1 MRNSLKVAKWEIKR
15 NMTNKSF
22 IISILST
29 PVIFLA
35 FFFIPMLF
43 NKSDSADDTNVTV
56 YVHDELGVW
65 NELES
70 VVEESGITNWTLV
83 ETETEEAQMQSELLD
98 MEQSAYLIMTEEALA
113 EGQIKM
119 YMTDDLE
126 DSFPFE
132 ATILEQ
138 PLRQLQMERLGLT
151 DIQKSAI
158 LNQVSITAI
167 DFDEMEAIVEGEE
180 GGAASNDVDPL
191 KRIIPG
197 AFAGI
202 ILFSIVMTGMMI
214 FQSASQEKKEKVAE
228 IILSSLTPSELM
240 QGKIIGYFV
249 LGITQV
255 VVWLVI
261 ALPAMI
267 WRFDFPLLEYLLVPE
282 MFLLLFIAF
291 AGYLLFAAIFVG
303 IGATVE
309 DMTATSNFQGMVM
322 MLPFLPAIFI
332 MPILSDPSGLIA
344 KISSFIPITAPAVW
358 LVRLSVLEEWPWIE
372 LGIAIVILLFS
383 IWLFM
388 KLAGKIFNM
397 GIMMYGKNATPKE
410 IWKSMWA

>member
-22 IISILST
+22 IISLLST
-29 PVIFLA
+29 PVVFLA

-43 NKSDSADDTNVTV
+43 NKSDSADDANVTV
-56 YVHDELGVW
+56 YVHDELAVW
-65 NELES
+65 NELEK
-70 VVEESGITNWTLV
+70 VVEEAGISNWTLIQ
-83 ETETEEAQMQSELLD
+83 TETREADMKSDLLE
-98 MEQSAYLIMTEEALA
+98 MEQSAYLVLTEESL
-113 EGQIKM
+113 EHGQVKL
-119 YMTDDLE
+119 YMTDDL
-126 DSFPFE
+126 DDYFQFE
-132 ATILEQ
+132 AAILEQ

-151 DIQKSAI
+151 DAQKAAVA
-158 LNQVSITAI
+158 NQVSIVAVDSEVLEAEEI
-167 DFDEMEAIVEGEE
+167 ALDE
-180 GGAASNDVDPL
+180 VDPL
-191 KRIIPG
+191 KRIVPG
-197 AFAGI
+197 VFAGV

-228 IILSSLTPSELM
+228 IILSSLTPTELM

-255 VVWLVI
+255 VVWLVV

-332 MPILSDPSGLIA
+332 GPILSDPSGLIA
-344 KISSFIPITAPAVW
+344 KIGSFIPITAPAVW

-372 LGIAIVILLFS
+372 LSIAIVVLIIS

-410 IWKSMWA
+410 IWKWMWA

>member
-22 IISILST
+22 IISLLST

-35 FFFIPMLF
+35 FFLIPMLF
-43 NKSDSADDTNVTV
+43 NNEDSADDANVTV
-56 YVHDELGVW
+56 YVYDELGVW
-65 NELES
+65 DELEKI
-70 VVEESGITNWTLV
+70 VEAAEISNWTMMQ
-83 ETETEEAQMQSELLD
+83 TENREADMQSDLLD
-98 MEQSAYLIMTEEALA
+98 MEQSAYLVMTEEALA
-113 EGQIKM
+113 EGQIKL
-119 YMTDDLE
+119 YMTDDVE

-132 ATILEQ
+132 AAILEQ
-138 PLRQLQMERLGLT
+138 PLQQLQIDRLGLT

-167 DFDEMEAIVEGEE
+167 DVADLEANVSEGA
-180 GGAASNDVDPL
+180 GGAALNEVDPL
-191 KRIIPG
+191 KRLVPG
-197 AFAGI
+197 IFAGI

-228 IILSSLTPSELM
+228 IILSSLTPTELM

-255 VVWLVI
+255 ITWLVV
-261 ALPAMI
+261 ALPVVI
-267 WRFDFPLLEYLLVPE
+267 WRFETPFLEYLLVPE

-332 MPILSDPSGLIA
+332 APILSNPSGLIA
-344 KISSFIPITAPAVW
+344 QIGSFIPITAPAVW
-358 LVRLSVLEEWPWIE
+358 LVRLSVLEEWPWME
-372 LGIAIVILLFS
+372 LGIAIVVLLFS

-410 IWKSMWA
+410 IWKAMWA

>member
-1 MRNSLKVAKWEIKR
+1 MRKSLKVAKWEIKR

-22 IISILST
+22 IISLLST

-43 NKSDSADDTNVTV
+43 NKPDATNDSNVDV

-65 NELES
+65 NELQE
-70 VVEESGITNWTLV
+70 VVAGSDMSNWTLIQ
-83 ETETEEAQMQSELLD
+83 TEIGEAEMQSDLLD
-98 MEQSAYLIMTEEALA
+98 MEQSAYLALTEEALA
-113 EGQIKM
+113 EGQINM
-119 YMTDDLE
+119 YMTDDME

-132 ATILEQ
+132 VAILEQ
-138 PLRQLQMERLGLT
+138 PLRQLQMENLGLT
-151 DIQKSAI
+151 NAQKAAVA
-158 LNQVSITAI
+158 NQVSIIAVDTEVQEADGI
-167 DFDEMEAIVEGEE
+167 ALDE
-180 GGAASNDVDPL
+180 VDPL
-191 KRIIPG
+191 KRIVPG
-197 AFAGI
+197 VFAGV

-228 IILSSLTPSELM
+228 IILSSLTPTELM

-255 VVWLVI
+255 VVWLVV
-261 ALPAMI
+261 ALPAIM
-267 WRFDFPLLEYLLVPE
+267 WRFDIPVLEYLLVPE
-282 MFLLLFIAF
+282 LFLLLFIAF

-309 DMTATSNFQGMVM
+309 DMTATSNFQGVVM

-332 MPILSDPSGLIA
+332 GPILSDPSGIIA
-344 KISSFIPITAPAVW
+344 QVGSFIPITAPAVW
-358 LVRLSVLEEWPWIE
+358 LVRLSVLEEWPWMEI
-372 LGIAIVILLFS
+372 GIAVVVLLFS

>member
-1 MRNSLKVAKWEIKR
+1 MRKSLKVAKWEIKR

-22 IISILST
+22 IISLLST

-43 NKSDSADDTNVTV
+43 NKPDATNDSNVDV

-65 NELES
+65 DELQE
-70 VVEESGITNWTLV
+70 VVAESGMSNWTLIQTEIG
-83 ETETEEAQMQSELLD
+83 ETEMQSDLLD
-98 MEQSAYLIMTEEALA
+98 MEQSAYLALTEEALA

-119 YMTDDLE
+119 YMTDDME

-132 ATILEQ
+132 VVIIEQ
-138 PLRQLQMERLGLT
+138 PLRQLQMENLGLT
-151 DIQKSAI
+151 NAQKAAVA
-158 LNQVSITAI
+158 NQVSIIAVDTEVQEADGI
-167 DFDEMEAIVEGEE
+167 ALDE
-180 GGAASNDVDPL
+180 VDPL
-191 KRIIPG
+191 KRIVPG
-197 AFAGI
+197 VFAGV

-228 IILSSLTPSELM
+228 IILSSLTPTELM

-255 VVWLVI
+255 VVWLVV
-261 ALPAMI
+261 ALPAIM
-267 WRFDFPLLEYLLVPE
+267 WRFDIPLLEYLLVPE
-282 MFLLLFIAF
+282 LFLLLFIAF

-309 DMTATSNFQGMVM
+309 DMTATSNFQGVVM

-332 MPILSDPSGLIA
+332 GPLLSDPSGIIA
-344 KISSFIPITAPAVW
+344 QVGSFIPITAPAVW
-358 LVRLSVLEEWPWIE
+358 LVRLSVLEEWPWMEI
-372 LGIAIVILLFS
+372 GIAVVVLLFS
-383 IWLFM
+383 IWLFI

>member
-22 IISILST
+22 IISLLST

-43 NKSDSADDTNVTV
+43 NKADKTDDENVSV
-56 YVHDELGVW
+56 YVYDELNVW
-65 NELES
+65 DDLQET
-70 VVEESGITNWTLV
+70 VDASGISNWTLIQ
-83 ETETEEAQMQSELLD
+83 TETKEIQMQEELLE
-98 MEQSAYLIMTEEALA
+98 MERSAYIAITEEALA
-113 EGQIKM
+113 EGQVKM

-132 ATILEQ
+132 AAIFEQ
-138 PLRQLQMERLGLT
+138 PLRQLQIDQLGLT
-151 DIQKSAI
+151 ETQKIAI
-158 LNQVSITAI
+158 LNQVSIAAI
-167 DFDEMEAIVEGEE
+167 DVTEVEMKVSDEALNEA
-180 GGAASNDVDPL
+180 DPL
-191 KRIIPG
+191 KRIIPSV
-197 AFAGI
+197 FAGI

-255 VVWLVI
+255 VVWLVV

-267 WRFDFPLLEYLLVPE
+267 WRFDFPILEYLMVPE
-282 MFLLLFIAF
+282 MLLLLFIAF

-309 DMTATSNFQGMVM
+309 DMTSTSNFQGIVM
-322 MLPFLPAIFI
+322 MLPFLPAILI
-332 MPILSDPSGLIA
+332 GPILSDPSGLIA
-344 KISSFIPITAPAVW
+344 KVGSFIPITAPAVW
-358 LVRLSVLEEWPWIE
+358 LIRLSMLDEWPWTE
-372 LGIAIVILLFS
+372 LGIAIVVLLFS

-397 GIMMYGKNATPKE
+397 GIMMYGKNATPQE
-410 IWKSMWA
+410 IWKWMWS

>member
-22 IISILST
+22 IISLLST

-35 FFFIPMLF
+35 FFFIPILF
-43 NKSDSADDTNVTV
+43 NKSDAPDDANVTV

-65 NELES
+65 NELQK
-70 VVEESGITNWTLV
+70 VVDDSDISNWTFMQ
-83 ETETEEAQMQSELLD
+83 TETGEAQMQSDLLD
-98 MEQSAYLIMTEEALA
+98 MEQSAYLVMTEEALA
-113 EGQIKM
+113 EGQVKM
-119 YMTDDLE
+119 YMTDDME
-126 DSFPFE
+126 DSFLFE
-132 ATILEQ
+132 AAILEQ

-151 DIQKSAI
+151 DVQKSAI
-158 LNQVSITAI
+158 LNQVSITVI
-167 DFDEMEAIVEGEE
+167 DFDEMKAMAGGEE
-180 GGAASNDVDPL
+180 GGAASNEVDPL
-191 KRIIPG
+191 KRIVPG
-197 AFAGI
+197 VFAGV

-228 IILSSLTPSELM
+228 IILSSLTPTELM

-255 VVWLVI
+255 VVWLVV
-261 ALPAMI
+261 AFPAMM

-282 MFLLLFIAF
+282 IFLFLFIAF

-332 MPILSDPSGLIA
+332 APILSDPSGLIA
-344 KISSFIPITAPAVW
+344 QIGSYIPITAPAVL
-358 LVRLSVLEEWPWIE
+358 LVRLSVLDEWPWME
-372 LGIAIVILLFS
+372 LGIAVAILVFS

-410 IWKSMWA
+410 IWKWMWT

>member
-43 NKSDSADDTNVTV
+43 DKSDSADDTNVTV

-65 NELES
+65 NELEKA
-70 VVEESGITNWTLV
+70 VDDSGISNWTLV
-83 ETETEEAQMQSELLD
+83 QTETSEAQMQSELLD

-113 EGQIKM
+113 EGQVKM
-119 YMTDDLE
+119 YMTEDLE

-132 ATILEQ
+132 AMIFEQ
-138 PLRQLQMERLGLT
+138 PLRKLQMERLGLT

-180 GGAASNDVDPL
+180 GGAASNEVDPL

-197 AFAGI
+197 VFAGV

-255 VVWLVI
+255 VVWLVV
-261 ALPAMI
+261 ALPAMM

-344 KISSFIPITAPAVW
+344 KIGSFIPITAPAVW
-358 LVRLSVLEEWPWIE
+358 LVRLSVLEEWPWME
-372 LGIAIVILLFS
+372 LGIAIVILLLS

>member
-22 IISILST
+22 IISLLST

-43 NKSDSADDTNVTV
+43 NKSDSTDDANVTV
-56 YVHDELGVW
+56 YVHDELNVW
-65 NELES
+65 NELENA
-70 VVEESGITNWTLV
+70 VEESGFTNWTLIQ
-83 ETETEEAQMQSELLD
+83 TETGEADMQSELLD
-98 MEQSAYLIMTEEALA
+98 MEQSAYLVMTEESLV
-113 EGQIKM
+113 EGQVKM

-132 ATILEQ
+132 AAILEQ

-158 LNQVSITAI
+158 LNQVSITPI
-167 DFDEMEAIVEGEE
+167 DFDEMEAMVEGEE
-180 GGAASNDVDPL
+180 GGIASNEVDPL

-197 AFAGI
+197 VFAGV

-255 VVWLVI
+255 VVWLVV
-261 ALPAMI
+261 ALPAMM

-332 MPILSDPSGLIA
+332 APILSDPSGLIA
-344 KISSFIPITAPAVW
+344 QVGSFIPITAPAVW
-358 LVRLSVLEEWPWIE
+358 LVRLSVLEEWPWME
-372 LGIAIVILLFS
+372 LGIAIVVLLFS

-388 KLAGKIFNM
+388 KLAGNIFNM

>member
-56 YVHDELGVW
+56 YVHDEVNVW
-65 NELES
+65 NELENA
-70 VVEESGITNWTLV
+70 VEESGITNWTLV
-83 ETETEEAQMQSELLD
+83 QTETSEAQMQRELLE

-113 EGQIKM
+113 EGQVKM
-119 YMTDDLE
+119 YMTEDLE

-132 ATILEQ
+132 AMIFEQ

-180 GGAASNDVDPL
+180 GGAASNEADPL

-197 AFAGI
+197 VFAGI

-255 VVWLVI
+255 VVWLVV
-261 ALPAMI
+261 ALPAMV
-267 WRFDFPLLEYLLVPE
+267 WRFDFPLLKYLLVPE

-332 MPILSDPSGLIA
+332 VPILSDPSGLIA
-344 KISSFIPITAPAVW
+344 KIGSFIPITAPAVW
-358 LVRLSVLEEWPWIE
+358 IIRLSMLEEWPWME
-372 LGIAIVILLFS
+372 LGIAIVILLIS

>member
-22 IISILST
+22 VISLLST

-43 NKSDSADDTNVTV
+43 NKSDKGNDENVTV
-56 YVHDELGVW
+56 YVYDELNIW
-65 NELES
+65 NELQEA
-70 VVEESGITNWTLV
+70 VDASGVSNWTLLQTEDV
-83 ETETEEAQMQSELLD
+83 EVKMQEKLLE
-98 MEQSAYLIMTEEALA
+98 MEHSAFLVMTEEALA
-113 EGQIKM
+113 EGHIKM
-119 YMTDDLE
+119 YVTDDLE
-126 DSFPFE
+126 DSFPYE
-132 ATILEQ
+132 AMIFEQ
-138 PLRQLQMERLGLT
+138 PLRQLQMERVGLT
-151 DIQKSAI
+151 DSQQAAI

-167 DFDEMEAIVEGEE
+167 DVADVEGT
-180 GGAASNDVDPL
+180 ASQDASNEADPL
-191 KRIIPG
+191 RRIIPG
-197 AFAGI
+197 VFAGI

-240 QGKIIGYFV
+240 QGKIVGYFV

-267 WRFDFPLLEYLLVPE
+267 WRFDFPLLQYLLVPE

-309 DMTATSNFQGMVM
+309 DMTSTSNFQGMVM
-322 MLPFLPAIFI
+322 MLPFLPGIFI
-332 MPILSDPSGLIA
+332 APILSDPSGLIA
-344 KISSFIPITAPAVW
+344 KIGSFIPITAPAVW
-358 LVRLSVLEEWPWIE
+358 LMRLSMLEEWPWIE
-372 LGIAIVILLFS
+372 LSIAVVILLLS

-388 KLAGKIFNM
+388 KLAGKIFNI

-410 IWKSMWA
+410 IWKWMWT

>member
-1 MRNSLKVAKWEIKR
+1 MSLKRLLKPSEI
-15 NMTNKSF
+15 S
-22 IISILST
+22 
-29 PVIFLA
+29 
-35 FFFIPMLF
+35 
-43 NKSDSADDTNVTV
+43 
-56 YVHDELGVW
+56 
-65 NELES
+65 
-70 VVEESGITNWTLV
+70 NWTLIQ
-83 ETETEEAQMQSELLD
+83 TENREADMQSDLLD
-98 MEQSAYLIMTEEALA
+98 MEQSAYLVMTEEALA
-113 EGQIKM
+113 EGQIKL
-119 YMTDDLE
+119 YMTDDVE

-132 ATILEQ
+132 AAILEQ
-138 PLRQLQMERLGLT
+138 PLRQLQIDRLGLT

-158 LNQVSITAI
+158 QNQVSITAI
-167 DFDEMEAIVEGEE
+167 DVADLEANVAEGA
-180 GGAASNDVDPL
+180 GGAASNEVDPL
-191 KRIIPG
+191 KRLVPG
-197 AFAGI
+197 IFAGI

-228 IILSSLTPSELM
+228 IILSSLTPTELM

-255 VVWLVI
+255 IVWLVV
-261 ALPAMI
+261 ALPVVI
-267 WRFDFPLLEYLLVPE
+267 WRFEIPFLEYLLVPE

-322 MLPFLPAIFI
+322 MLPFIPAIFI
-332 MPILSDPSGLIA
+332 APILSDPSGLIA
-344 KISSFIPITAPAVW
+344 QIGSFIPITAPAVL
-358 LVRLSVLEEWPWIE
+358 LVRLSVLEEWPWME
-372 LGIAIVILLFS
+372 LGIAMVVLIFS

-410 IWKSMWA
+410 IWKWMWA